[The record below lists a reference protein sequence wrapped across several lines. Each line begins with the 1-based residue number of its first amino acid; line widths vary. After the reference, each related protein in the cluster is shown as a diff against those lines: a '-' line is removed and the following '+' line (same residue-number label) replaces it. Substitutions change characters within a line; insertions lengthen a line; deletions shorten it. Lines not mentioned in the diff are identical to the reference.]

1 MQVLSFNSRI
11 LTTQEQKVLTYDQ
24 ELCAI
29 TFVLSQYVFKIIGSN
44 FPITVLTDHIPILFL
59 FTRKGNLTPR
69 QYKAQMLLTKL
80 SNLQFY
86 HTAGT
91 NLTVADMLSLDV
103 SQISIKMCWLQH
115 KALSNFI
122 HDCIECQANE
132 LFPMK
137 PNNVF
142 PPLPFYENAIHFNYR
157 ISLDTNGPIS
167 PSSQE
172 NSFFVFN
179 DAFSHFVVNN
189 PAPYVSANNAIQ
201 TPLQHWITKFGP
213 IQYILTDTS
222 SLRY

>member
-1 MQVLSFNSRI
+1 MQFLIPPIPFNVTVDAILIGLCAILFQPNTANEMQVLSFNSRI

-29 TFVLSQYVFKIIGSN
+29 TFVLSQFVFKIIGSN

-103 SQISIKMCWLQH
+103 SQITIKMCWLQH
-115 KALSNFI
+115 KALPHTSNL
-122 HDCIECQANE
+122 C
-132 LFPMK
+132 
-137 PNNVF
+137 
-142 PPLPFYENAIHFNYR
+142 
-157 ISLDTNGPIS
+157 
-167 PSSQE
+167 
-172 NSFFVFN
+172 NSN
-179 DAFSHFVVNN
+179 
-189 PAPYVSANNAIQ
+189 
-201 TPLQHWITKFGP
+201 LITC
-213 IQYILTDTS
+213 
-222 SLRY
+222 